1 MKKVL
6 FATLCCLLVVAAC
19 GKKEQQ
25 PEPTPDPT
33 PTPVTPEKVDVAKV
47 SISQPSLVLTEGESA
62 QLTATVLPAE
72 ADNKN
77 VSWSTSDPAVA
88 TVDSYGLVTG
98 VQEGMATITVTTE
111 DGGKTATCAVTVMAK
126 IIAVESVTI
135 EPSSLELE
143 VGTKIEMSATVLPEN
158 ATDKTVTWSTS
169 DESVL
174 AMEEDGIFF
183 AVAPG
188 EAVITATAGDKSATC
203 TVTVSEPAPAAPVVK
218 ALQYEELPSML
229 APRMGHACFATAD
242 GDIVAVG
249 GHTYNFY
256 LTASAERLHDGQWED
271 IAINNPH
278 DGAACITLPDGRVL
292 ICGGFSSGLGIGQS
306 TVCDIYDPS
315 TNSFSAAA
323 NLLVSRAF
331 CLGVLTGIQNQVLVS
346 GNWYE
351 SDNYFE
357 LWDGNNWTSLG
368 PKEYGMHYPYM
379 VSDGNGIVYVF
390 GCYGVYGENQ
400 GLNVYKVDTVN
411 QTVEALDDTGLEN
424 FIPWYGTAGMEPAAC
439 TTQEGA
445 LLLIGQTD
453 DYEHPYV
460 LMSFDPATAKA
471 SKLSDLP
478 KGIEGVDM
486 TLSYSPGVLVNKSR
500 GEAYIV
506 GCYGNSGQVSLVVI
520 NYNLSTRQQVIYHGG
535 EFTNN
540 FANGSR
546 TIHPASGKIIFTG
559 GSISDNFDI
568 QNPVI
573 SVTPFE

>member
-183 AVAPG
+183 AIAPG

-203 TVTVSEPAPAAPVVK
+203 TVKVEDVIIPEVPVFK
-218 ALQYEELPSML
+218 ALKWEDLPSMIT
-229 APRMGHACFATAD
+229 PRLGHVCVATAE
-242 GDIVAVG
+242 GDIVVVG
-249 GHTYNFY
+249 GHTTGFE
-256 LTASAERLHDGQWED
+256 LTSTAERFHNGQWES
-271 IAINNPH
+271 IYIGNPH
-278 DGAACITLPDGRVL
+278 DGASATVLPDGKILVA
-292 ICGGFSSGLGIGQS
+292 GGFSSGWGVGQS
-306 TVCDIYDPS
+306 TVCDVYDPA
-315 TNSFSAAA
+315 TNSFSATGDM
-323 NLLVSRAF
+323 LQYRATSV
-331 CLGVLTGIQNQVLVS
+331 GVLTGDGNNVLLS
-346 GNWYE
+346 GNWYADD
-351 SDNYFE
+351 SNFE
-357 LWDGNNWTSLG
+357 LWNGSSWSVVGSKYQSLTE
-368 PKEYGMHYPYM
+368 PHA
-379 VSDGNGIVYVF
+379 VSDGQGTVYVF
-390 GCYGVYGENQ
+390 GDTDNYGGYCGMM
-400 GLNVYKVDTVN
+400 VYKVDTRA
-411 QTVEALDDTGLEN
+411 QTVESVADTGLEN
-424 FIPWYGTAGMEPAAC
+424 YVPWYRRGEPSGSLLPDGRYLFAAR
-439 TTQEGA
+439 
-445 LLLIGQTD
+445 
-453 DYEHPYV
+453 DYEDYSSSKI
-460 LMSFDPATAKA
+460 LCFDPFAAKVSEVVSLPA
-471 SKLSDLP
+471 S
-478 KGIEGVDM
+478 IEGVTDQI
-486 TLSYSPGVLVNKSR
+486 TYSSDIIVNNSR
-500 GEAYIV
+500 GEAYAI
-506 GCYGNSGQVSLVVI
+506 GSYGAIGQWCLVVV
-520 NYNLSTRQQVIYHGG
+520 NYNLTTGKQTVYYGG
-535 EFTNN
+535 ESVNSF
-540 FANGSR
+540 
-546 TIHPASGKIIFTG
+546 ASGTWTLHPITGILIFTG
-559 GSISDNFDI
+559 GSESNNFDAREL
-568 QNPVI
+568 VI
-573 SVTPFE
+573 AVTPFE